1 MYPISN
7 PNCSSATPRLYS
19 TIPAWFFGK
28 PWQAQQWHIF
38 HEPQIVKLAM
48 IMRWFMMK
56 LNSTHMRIQFNMS
69 NEKNQD
75 FQKHDLISKCLQ
87 ELAARWMKGTSIG
100 TQEPPSS
107 SLHHWH
113 GLSENPHKSI
123 SHQSMF
129 PPFLLKKSGWW
140 FQPLWKI
147 LVTWEYYSQYIGK
160 IKFMFQTTNQKLST
174 QNHL

>member
-1 MYPISN
+1 
-7 PNCSSATPRLYS
+7 
-19 TIPAWFFGK
+19 
-28 PWQAQQWHIF
+28 
-38 HEPQIVKLAM
+38 
-48 IMRWFMMK
+48 
-56 LNSTHMRIQFNMS
+56 
-69 NEKNQD
+69 
-75 FQKHDLISKCLQ
+75 
-87 ELAARWMKGTSIG
+87 MKGTGIG

-129 PPFLLKKSGWW
+129 PPFLLKKYGWW
-140 FQPLWKI
+140 FQPLWKK

-174 QNHL
+174 QNHLQPIQSHVTSTSRGCKRPLSSEAAAASPTKHETLSRDQASWLSGGITQLPPTVRRKFGGHLLSNQSIWINDTNSASSLG